1 MIGVVSSSHYP
12 DDERISHAVTG
23 LILSGLLKRFE
34 SSLGA
39 FKKSIQRLIRQH
51 KTFIEML
58 DDGHIVST
66 QFLRESASTDDEDF
80 EELIDKHQ
88 DEIFDVKLY
97 RSRELLEDVQND
109 LSKLNEMDKYIDKAA
124 LLKIK
129 QNDQI
134 FIGWFFKYTD
144 ELNLYSN
151 KIYEIS
157 LINC

>member
-1 MIGVVSSSHYP
+1 MRSLWKKLLIVLFLNSILFCQLQATNTSITNLLILDKSSSSKYELEFL
-12 DDERISHAVTG
+12 DLYQFRN
-23 LILSGLLKRFE
+23 LSFE
-34 SSLGA
+34 LVSC
-39 FKKSIQRLIRQH
+39 KSIE
-51 KTFIEML
+51 F
-58 DDGHIVST
+58 
-66 QFLRESASTDDEDF
+66 
-80 EELIDKHQ
+80 
-88 DEIFDVKLY
+88 
-97 RSRELLEDVQND
+97 
-109 LSKLNEMDKYIDKAA
+109 DKYIDKAA